1 MPAAVAVSPLAE
13 HCLRHQASLLCYV
26 RSCLERPGEAEDLLQ
41 DIFARALA
49 AKDELQGQDPKPW
62 LYAIARNRVAE
73 HLRRRSIERRG
84 ADKLDRNARLS
95 PAAAPE
101 RSAIQAEFRAELLL
115 AMELLPEIDREAVR
129 LKFSGGF
136 GNTEIAQ
143 MLKVTPGHLGVIL
156 FRALRKLR
164 VILKE
169 HGHDHA

>member
-1 MPAAVAVSPLAE
+1 MPAAVASGPLAE
-13 HCLRHQASLLCYV
+13 QCLRHQAGLLRYL
-26 RSCLERPGEAEDLLQ
+26 RSCLDRPGEAEDLLQ

-49 AKDELQGQDPKPW
+49 AKDECQGQDPRPW

-84 ADKLDRNARLS
+84 AGVLEQKKADGA
-95 PAAAPE
+95 PAAPE
-101 RSAIQAEFRAELLL
+101 RSAMQAEFRAELLR
-115 AMELLPEIDREAVR
+115 AMEQLSDLDREAVR

-136 GNTEIAQ
+136 SNTEIAQ
-143 MLKVTPGHLGVIL
+143 MLNVTPGHLGVIL

-169 HGHDHA
+169 HGHEHA